1 MKTATALRFRP
12 RVQLLSGAISEVLHG
27 APVLAVSGGAILG
40 AVFALAPAHRI
51 AAQQPQQP
59 QQPQALEEITVTG
72 SRIQRQDF
80 TANSPIT
87 TIDEA
92 SFQSTST
99 IGVEKVLN
107 ELPQFVPALSQFT
120 TTDVQQTANNTIGAR
135 TLSLRGLGANRNL
148 VLIDGKRGMPINPTM
163 IIDTNTIPRSAIARV
178 EVITGGASAVY
189 GADAVGGVVNF
200 ILKDDF
206 EGASV
211 DIRYGDTEHGGNEEI
226 SFSGLLGANVA
237 DGRGNVM
244 LGLERSTA
252 TKVLQQDRD
261 WRVADMA
268 NPRTPATA
276 FGWGSDTWVSSDGTN
291 QPILGT
297 NALNALGVSLGVVQF
312 DNFPDQ
318 NYVNTTFNNGQN
330 GSQNCAI
337 GMATDIFAS
346 PPPPAPPV
354 VVPNP
359 YSEGVCP
366 RAANG
371 EWLGVPNTAR
381 FLLNRPSGTLYTGLM
396 DAGFGGPDRGGA
408 RSDLYQGPY
417 DVDHYGNFAGLPFRV
432 VTPDGGIKENNF
444 WQWASGPLER
454 LSAFGKGHFDVSDQ
468 VRVTGSAMYTRTKAD
483 TSLGLTADLITF
495 WGAAVPFGMDAYA
508 GNPAAGIPNPIIP
521 ANPFIPGSV
530 ATTHPAY
537 LPGGRFGVNCD
548 APATAAEPWHDGA
561 IGCTQTEA
569 WPVPLQVWNLM
580 TQRPDPNTD
589 LWISRPPDY
598 IRNAIGAS
606 RSGETTSSISNL
618 SLGLEGD
625 FVSGNHS
632 WDLTLSTGRTDSM
645 AVQAGSARLSTY
657 RAMMASPNYGTNAI
671 FDPNPYVA
679 GFAESTPTCTSGLPV
694 IRDFA
699 ISNDCVLMLTP
710 DLKNQTNLTQN
721 ILEFNLTG
729 DLAQMRAGPLGYALG
744 TSYRENSFSY
754 TPDNL
759 SLNQNFVDPIAGLF
773 PNEGS
778 EGSFDVA
785 ELYGELLVPIVSD
798 GPAGFDHFNLE
809 LGARMSDWSMDAV
822 DTLAS
827 YKTMIDWGFT
837 PNYRLRAGFN
847 RAHRAPNLGE
857 LYFARTQIFGGDVS
871 TRGDVCS
878 PRNTAAPWSAN
889 TGAFGATPAP
899 GSTAA
904 QAAQTEAICR
914 TLMGVGGAAQ
924 YYGNAATQP
933 TLGMVGIQNQLGNAD
948 LQEEQADTLTL
959 GLVADVAENW
969 QLSVD
974 YYTIEIEDM
983 IALEASDS
991 IYQRCVS
998 QEFNP
1003 TGNANADACQLIF
1016 RDPTN
1021 GNPSNIDR
1029 AYNNE
1034 GRVQVEGVDF
1044 QVNWNKMLAAG
1055 GLQLQLVANYNIS
1068 SETQDRED
1076 LPSFEWAGTN
1086 GCALQIQC
1094 QGYDYRLFTTV
1105 GYFRGNWG
1113 MQFRH
1118 QYWPSIE
1125 TGTCV
1130 TAPTSTGCTYG
1141 LPAGF
1146 GLPGVDTDYQLF
1158 HLSAN
1163 FDIRDRYSLRMG
1175 IENLFDEEP
1184 PMAGGD
1190 PTALPYPTDDTH
1202 IGTGLAGA
1210 AGATYDPL
1218 GRRYFIS
1225 MTMNF

>member
-1 MKTATALRFRP
+1 MKAADVLRIRPRIQSLSKAVTEALR
-12 RVQLLSGAISEVLHG
+12 G
-27 APVLAVSGGAILG
+27 APVLAVSSGAILG
-40 AVFALAPAHRI
+40 VAVAIAPANRL
-51 AAQQPQQP
+51 AAQEQQN
-59 QQPQALEEITVTG
+59 LEEITVTG

-92 SFQSTST
+92 SFQNTST
-99 IGVEKVLN
+99 VGVEKVLN

-148 VLIDGKRGMPINPTM
+148 VLIDGKRSMPINPTM
-163 IIDTNTIPRSAIARV
+163 VIDTNSIPRSAIARV

-211 DIRYGDTEHGGNEEI
+211 DMRFGDTQHGGNQEV
-226 SFSGLLGANVA
+226 SFSGLLGANMA
-237 DGRGNVM
+237 DDRGNVM
-244 LGLERSTA
+244 LGLERSTQ
-252 TKVLQQDRD
+252 TKVLQQERD

-276 FGWGSDTWVSSDGTN
+276 FGWGSDTWISSDGTN
-291 QPILGT
+291 TPFIGP
-297 NALNALGVSLGVVQF
+297 NALNALGVSLNSVTF
-312 DNFPDQ
+312 DDFPDQ
-318 NYVNTTFNNGQN
+318 NVVNTMFNNGQA

-337 GMATDIFAS
+337 GLANGPFD
-346 PPPPAPPV
+346 PPGTPPSI
-354 VVPNP
+354 PNP
-359 YSEGVCP
+359 YSGGVCP
-366 RAANG
+366 QAPGA
-371 EWLGVPNTAR
+371 EYLGVPNTAR

-396 DAGFGGPDRGGA
+396 NNQGGS

-417 DVDHYGNFAGLPFRV
+417 NVDQYGNFAGLPFRV
-432 VTPDGGIKENNF
+432 VQPDGQIKENNF

-454 LSAFGKGHFDVSDQ
+454 LSAFGKGHFDIADN
-468 VRVTGSAMYTRTKAD
+468 VRVTGSASYTRTEAE

-495 WGAAVPFGMDAYA
+495 WGAAVPYGTDAYV
-508 GNPAAGIPNPIIP
+508 GNPAAGIPNPIIA

-530 ATTHPAY
+530 DTTHPAY
-537 LPGGRFGVNCD
+537 LPGGRFGVNCM
-548 APATAAEPWHDGA
+548 ADGV
-561 IGCTQTEA
+561 IGCTQSEA
-569 WPVPLQVWNLM
+569 WPVPPQVTQLM
-580 TQRPDPNTD
+580 NARRDPNQD
-589 LWISRPPDY
+589 IWISRPPDY

-606 RSGETTSSISNL
+606 RSGETTTTIAQF

-625 FVSGNHS
+625 FASGNHS
-632 WDLTLSTGRTDSM
+632 WDVTLSTGRTDSLS
-645 AVQAGSARLSTY
+645 VQAGSARLSTY
-657 RAMMASPNYGTNAI
+657 RAMMASPNFGRNAI
-671 FDPNPYVA
+671 FDPNA
-679 GFAESTPTCTSGLPV
+679 FISGFAESTPTCTSGLPV
-694 IRDFA
+694 ITDFA
-699 ISNDCVLMLTP
+699 ISDDCVTMLTP
-710 DLKNQTNLTQN
+710 DLKNQNQLSQSV
-721 ILEFNLTG
+721 LEFNLTG
-729 DLAQMRAGPLGYALG
+729 DLAQMRAGPLGYAAG
-744 TSYRENSFSY
+744 TSYRENDFSY

-778 EGSFDVA
+778 SGEFDVA

-798 GPAGFDHFNLE
+798 GPAGIDHFNLE
-809 LGARMSDWSMDAV
+809 LGARISDWSMEAV
-822 DTLAS
+822 DTLES

-857 LYFARTQIFGGDVS
+857 LFLSRTQIFGGDIS

-878 PRNTAAPWSAN
+878 PRNSAAPWSAN
-889 TGAFGATPAP
+889 SGAFAAVPPPGDEPAA
-899 GSTAA
+899 GNSAA

-933 TLGMVGIQNQLGNAD
+933 TVGGVGIQNQLGNPD
-948 LQEEQADTLTL
+948 LAEEQADTVTV

-969 QLSVD
+969 TISVD
-974 YYTIEIEDM
+974 YYSIEIEDM

-998 QEFNP
+998 MEFNP
-1003 TGNANADACQLIF
+1003 TGDANAEACRLIF

-1034 GRVQVEGVDF
+1034 GRVLVEGIDF
-1044 QVNWNKMLAAG
+1044 QVTWSRMLASG
-1055 GLQLQLVANYNIS
+1055 GLNLQLLANYNMK

-1076 LPSFEWAGTN
+1076 LPTFDWTGTN

-1105 GYFRGNWG
+1105 GYNRASWG
-1113 MQFRH
+1113 LQFRH
-1118 QYWPSIE
+1118 QFWPSIKS
-1125 TGTCV
+1125 GSCV
-1130 TAPTSTGCTYG
+1130 TAPASAGCTYG

-1146 GLPGVDTDYQLF
+1146 GPPGVDEDYQLF
-1158 HLSAN
+1158 HVAAN
-1163 FDIRDRYSLRMG
+1163 YTFNDRYTLRMG
-1175 IENLFDEEP
+1175 VENLLDEEP

-1190 PTALPYPTDDTH
+1190 PTALPFPTDDTH
-1202 IGTGLAGA
+1202 IGTGLGGGS
-1210 AGATYDPL
+1210 GATYDPL

-1225 MTMNF
+1225 MTMDF

>member
-1 MKTATALRFRP
+1 MKAANVLRFRP
-12 RVQLLSGAISEVLHG
+12 RVQSLSRAITEVLRG

-40 AVFALAPAHRI
+40 AAFALAPAHRV
-51 AAQQPQQP
+51 AAQQA

-92 SFQSTST
+92 SFQNTST

-148 VLIDGKRGMPINPTM
+148 VLVDGKRAMPINPTM
-163 IIDTNTIPRSAIARV
+163 VIDTNSIPRSAIQRV

-211 DIRYGDTEHGGNEEI
+211 DIRYGDTEHGGNEEV
-226 SFSGLLGANVA
+226 SFSTLLGANVA
-237 DGRGNVM
+237 DDRGNVM
-244 LGLERSTA
+244 LGLERSTQ
-252 TKVLQQDRD
+252 TKVLQQERD

-268 NPRTPATA
+268 NPATPATA

-291 QPILGT
+291 SFIGP
-297 NALNALGVSLGVVQF
+297 NALNALGVPIGVTEV
-312 DNFPDQ
+312 DDFPDQ
-318 NYVNTTFNNGQN
+318 NVVNTMFNNGVN
-330 GSQNCAI
+330 GSVNCAI
-337 GMATDIFAS
+337 GSSGSIFS
-346 PPPPAPPV
+346 PPGTPPS
-354 VVPNP
+354 PNP
-359 YSEGVCP
+359 YTGGLCP
-366 RAANG
+366 QAPGA
-371 EWLGVPNTAR
+371 EYLGVPNTAR

-396 DAGFGGPDRGGA
+396 NNQGGS

-417 DVDHYGNFAGLPFRV
+417 SGDQYGNFQGLPFRV
-432 VTPDGGIKENNF
+432 VQPDGQIKENNF

-454 LSAFGKGHFDVSDQ
+454 LSAFGKGHFDVSDK
-468 VRVTGSAMYTRTKAD
+468 VRVTGSASYTRTKAE

-495 WGAAVPFGMDAYA
+495 WGAAVPYGNDPYL
-508 GNPAAGIPNPIIP
+508 GNPAAGIPRPWNDT
-521 ANPFIPGSV
+521 NFNNTQDPGE
-530 ATTHPAY
+530 TTNSAY

-548 APATAAEPWHDGA
+548 ALPSAAEPWHDGQP
-561 IGCTQTEA
+561 GCTQTEA
-569 WPVPLQVWNLM
+569 WPVTPQVWQLM
-580 TQRPDPNTD
+580 NARRNPNQD
-589 LWISRPPDY
+589 IWISRPPDY
-598 IRNAIGAS
+598 IRNAIGSS
-606 RSGETTSSISNL
+606 RAGETTSTISQF
-618 SLGLEGD
+618 SVGLEGD
-625 FVSGNHS
+625 LGDGGNHS
-632 WDLTLSTGRTDSM
+632 WDATISTGRTDSM
-645 AVQAGSARLSTY
+645 AIQSGSARLSTY
-657 RAMMASPNYGTNAI
+657 RAMMASPNFGRNAI
-671 FDPNPYVA
+671 FDPNAFIA

-694 IRDFA
+694 IHDFA
-699 ISNDCVLMLTP
+699 ISNDCVIMLTP

-721 ILEFNLTG
+721 VFEFNLTG
-729 DLAQMRAGPLGYALG
+729 DLAQMKAGPLGYALG
-744 TSYRENSFSY
+744 TSYRENSFTY

-778 EGSFDVA
+778 DGSFDVA
-785 ELYGELLVPIVSD
+785 ELYGEMLVPIVSD
-798 GPAGFDHFNLE
+798 GPTGFEHFNLE
-809 LGARMSDWSMDAV
+809 LGARMSDWSMDEV
-822 DTLAS
+822 GTLAS
-827 YKTMIDWGFT
+827 YKTMVDWGFT
-837 PNYRLRAGFN
+837 PKYRMRAGFN

-857 LYFARTQIFGGDVS
+857 LYLTRTQIFGGDIS

-878 PRNTAAPWSAN
+878 PRNSAAPWSAN
-889 TGAFGATPAP
+889 TGAFEGAPPAGDERAP

-914 TLMGVGGAAQ
+914 SLMGVGGAAQ
-924 YYGNAATQP
+924 YYGNAASQP
-933 TLGMVGIQNQLGNAD
+933 TLGGVGIQNQLGNSELA
-948 LQEEQADTLTL
+948 EEQADTLTV
-959 GLVADVAENW
+959 GLVADVLENW
-969 QLSVD
+969 TISVD

-1003 TGNANADACQLIF
+1003 TGNPNVDACKLIF

-1044 QVNWNKMLAAG
+1044 QVNWNKMLSAG
-1055 GLQLQLVANYNIS
+1055 GLTLQLVANYNIS

-1076 LPSFEWAGTN
+1076 LPTLEWAGTN

-1113 MQFRH
+1113 FQVRH
-1118 QYWPSIE
+1118 QYWPSIKS
-1125 TGTCV
+1125 GSCV

-1146 GLPGVDTDYQLF
+1146 GPPGVDTDYQLF
-1158 HLSAN
+1158 ALSGNYDFA
-1163 FDIRDRYSLRMG
+1163 DKYSLRFG

-1184 PMAGGD
+1184 PLAGYN
-1190 PTALPYPTDDTH
+1190 PTSLPFATPATH
-1202 IGTGLAGA
+1202 IGGGLGGGS
-1210 AGATYDPL
+1210 GATYDPL
-1218 GRRYFIS
+1218 GRRYFLS